1 MKKFF
6 SGISGKIYGGFALL
20 IGVFAVNTVFNYIFI
35 DKNQRDTNYNAQI
48 SQPSIVAIN
57 EFQVIILKSQSYT
70 NSWVKTEVEDHPDKK
85 ALPLL
90 LNDDYPEIKQ
100 KLTNLSAEWKDDKQK
115 VTIKDALLLFD
126 TIATKQKSV
135 MSDLKS
141 FDDYQD
147 AMKIMTVGGM
157 VDDEINQKITK
168 LNGKINDLLKLQKA
182 EANVSI
188 QNMLS
193 SFKVI
198 NISNILANC
207 FVLVVGLVVAFL
219 IVRSITNPVNGLKD
233 IIGRLSIG
241 ELPQINI
248 KSSKDEIG
256 EMVDSTKKFVSVL
269 EKRTDFAKEIGNGN
283 YEKDFELLSE
293 NDILGHALNQ
303 MRDNLKK
310 SGEEDRRRNW
320 ITVGIAQIGELLRQ
334 YNNDASALYDNV
346 LRYLIKYLEANQ
358 GGLFLINNVNS
369 NDIHIE
375 LVACYAFERKK
386 FLEKRIE
393 IGEGLVGQCVQEGEQ
408 IYLTDVPNDYINITS
423 GIGSANPNCII
434 IMPLKYNDEILGVL
448 EIASFKVFENYHV
461 EFVSRVAESV
471 ASTISAVK
479 VNETTKKLLE
489 ESQMQAEALKSQ
501 EEEMRQN
508 LEELQATQEHQQ
520 RMERDLKENEK
531 KLLAK
536 IAQLEQK

>member
-256 EMVDSTKKFVSVL
+256 EMV
-269 EKRTDFAKEIGNGN
+269 EIGR
-283 YEKDFELLSE
+283 
-293 NDILGHALNQ
+293 A
-303 MRDNLKK
+303 
-310 SGEEDRRRNW
+310 
-320 ITVGIAQIGELLRQ
+320 
-334 YNNDASALYDNV
+334 
-346 LRYLIKYLEANQ
+346 
-358 GGLFLINNVNS
+358 
-369 NDIHIE
+369 
-375 LVACYAFERKK
+375 
-386 FLEKRIE
+386 
-393 IGEGLVGQCVQEGEQ
+393 
-408 IYLTDVPNDYINITS
+408 
-423 GIGSANPNCII
+423 
-434 IMPLKYNDEILGVL
+434 
-448 EIASFKVFENYHV
+448 HV
-461 EFVSRVAESV
+461 
-471 ASTISAVK
+471 
-479 VNETTKKLLE
+479 
-489 ESQMQAEALKSQ
+489 
-501 EEEMRQN
+501 
-508 LEELQATQEHQQ
+508 
-520 RMERDLKENEK
+520 
-531 KLLAK
+531 
-536 IAQLEQK
+536 